1 MKIKVS
7 IVEDSAGTRV
17 NLMKVLQSA
26 PELTCLHGYP
36 DAETALR
43 EIPNDVPDVVL
54 MDIRLPGMSGIEC
67 VSKLK
72 EKLPELVVL
81 MLTTYEESDLI
92 FDSLRAGATGYLL
105 KNMPPAELVNAV
117 IQSRTGG
124 SPLSMRIARKIVNHF
139 QAKQPARSDTE
150 SLTKREHEI
159 LSLLAKGFLYKEIAD
174 QLQISINTVRV
185 HIQKVYEKL
194 HVHSRS
200 QAIMRFLGK
209 E

>member
-7 IVEDSAGTRV
+7 IVEDDAGTRV
-17 NLMKVLQSA
+17 SLMKVLQNASG
-26 PELTCLHGYP
+26 LNCLHAYADG
-36 DAETALR
+36 ETALA
-43 EIPNDVPDVVL
+43 EIPKDVPEVVL

-67 VSKLK
+67 VAKLK

-92 FDSLRAGATGYLL
+92 FESLRAGATGYLL
-105 KNMPPAELVNAV
+105 KNMPPAELINAV
-117 IQSRTGG
+117 VQARTGG
-124 SPLSMRIARKIVNHF
+124 SPLSMRIARKIVSHF
-139 QAKQPARSDTE
+139 QEIKKPASDTE
-150 SLTKREHEI
+150 ELTKREHEI

-209 E
+209 

>member
-7 IVEDSAGTRV
+7 IVEDHAGTRL
-17 NLMKVLQSA
+17 NLLKVLQSA
-26 PELTCLHGYP
+26 PELQCLHGYP

-43 EIPNDVPDVVL
+43 EIPKDVPDIVL

-67 VSKLK
+67 VVKLK
-72 EKLPELVVL
+72 EKLPQLDVL

-92 FDSLRAGATGYLL
+92 FESLRVGATGYLL
-105 KNMPPAELVNAV
+105 KNMPPAELITSVVQA
-117 IQSRTGG
+117 RMGG
-124 SPLSMRIARKIVNHF
+124 SPLSMRIARKIVGHF
-139 QAKQPARSDTE
+139 REIKKPDSDKE
-150 SLTKREHEI
+150 KLTKRENEI
-159 LSLLAKGFLYKEIAD
+159 LSLLAKGALYKEIAD

-185 HIQKVYEKL
+185 HIQNVYEKL

-209 E
+209 